1 MDRFKTK
8 QSTTLPVNLITIAV
22 LYQLLMF
29 LGGSI
34 LLVIL
39 IPADEVLDMLAVEA
53 KIYGCISDGDFIL
66 DDGHEF

>member
-1 MDRFKTK
+1 M
-8 QSTTLPVNLITIAV
+8 TIAV